1 MKKTPQERVAEY
13 KAKAAK
19 IERREARKLRAKSP
33 QWRAVRRALSA
44 LDDART
50 VIGTNDDCTDE
61 DVALL
66 GAISEAL
73 DALNSCQ
80 MDQVSP

>member
-33 QWRAVRRALSA
+33 QWRATQLALNALYQARIVIEANDEGSAWDAELLSA
-44 LDDART
+44 ISL
-50 VIGTNDDCTDE
+50 
-61 DVALL
+61 
-66 GAISEAL
+66 AI
-73 DALNSCQ
+73 DPLNACW

>member
-33 QWRAVRRALSA
+33 QWRATQRAIGA
-44 LDDART
+44 IDDALI
-50 VIGTNDDCTDE
+50 VMAGSDDPQDK
-61 DVALL
+61 ALRASL
-66 GAISEAL
+66 ELAL
-73 DALNSCQ
+73 AELEGVR